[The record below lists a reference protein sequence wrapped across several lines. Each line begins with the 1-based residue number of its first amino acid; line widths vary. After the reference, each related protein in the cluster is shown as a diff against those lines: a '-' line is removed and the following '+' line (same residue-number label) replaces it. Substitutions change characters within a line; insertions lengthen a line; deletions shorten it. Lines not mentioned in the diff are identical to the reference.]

1 MRQKIVAATV
11 CALGVISMTAGPG
24 FAGEV
29 NGQGNYIAGSDSA
42 PLNGHSACAYSGLND
57 DYYVFGDTS
66 ARRTQNWGEFASVGV
81 HVGVPGTECN
91 PTRATGE

>member
-1 MRQKIVAATV
+1 MRRKRLAAAA
-11 CALGVISMTAGPG
+11 CALAIAGLSAG
-24 FAGEV
+24 SALGGEV

-57 DYYVFGDTS
+57 EYYVFGDTS
-66 ARRTQNWGEFASVGV
+66 ARRTQNWGEFASAGV
-81 HVGVPGTECN
+81 HAGVPGTECN